1 MPDVPSD
8 PKDVVRRFFAT
19 LGTGDF
25 AAIGEF
31 FDDDSVWQVNDV
43 ARGLPAQRGRTAII
57 DDFLQPIREGLFEP
71 GDPKVEVRSMI
82 SEGSRVA
89 VETTARGTLR
99 NGNHYENEYVFIIEV
114 AGDKVRFLREYM
126 DSDYAHS
133 ISAGSGSSGEG
144 ADEHTSETLRRLG
157 HD

>member
-1 MPDVPSD
+1 MSD
-8 PKDVVRRFFAT
+8 PKDVVRRFFEA

-25 AAIGEF
+25 AQIGAF
-31 FDDDSVWQVNDV
+31 FTDDSVWMVNDV
-43 ARGLPAQRGRTAII
+43 ARGLPQQRGRKAII

-71 GDPKVEVRSMI
+71 GDPKVEIRSMI

-99 NGNHYENEYVFIIEV
+99 NGNHYENQYVFIIEV
-114 AGDKVRFLREYM
+114 DGDSVKFLREYM

-133 ISAGSGSSGEG
+133 VSAGSGG
-144 ADEHTSETLRRLG
+144 AGDLADDHVSETLRRLG

>member
-1 MPDVPSD
+1 MSD

-31 FDDDSVWQVNDV
+31 FTDESVWQVNDV
-43 ARGLPAQRGRTAII
+43 ARGLPAQRGRKGII
-57 DDFLQPIREGLFEP
+57 DDFLQPIREGLFAP
-71 GDPKVEVRSMI
+71 GDPKVEIRRLL
-82 SEGSRVA
+82 SEGSWVVA
-89 VETTARGTLR
+89 ETTARGELL
-99 NGNHYENEYVFIIEV
+99 NGNHYENEYVFVIEV
-114 AGDKVRFLREYM
+114 DGDSVKYLREYM

-133 ISAGSGSSGEG
+133 ISAGSGGAGGAEG
-144 ADEHTSETLRRLG
+144 HVSETLKALG

>member
-1 MPDVPSD
+1 MSD
-8 PKDVVRRFFAT
+8 PKDVVRRFFEA

-25 AAIGEF
+25 AKIGAF
-31 FDDDSVWQVNDV
+31 FTDDSVWMVNDV
-43 ARGLPAQRGRTAII
+43 ARGLPSQRGRKAII

-71 GDPKVEVRSMI
+71 GDPKVEIRSMI
-82 SEGSRVA
+82 GEGSRVA

-99 NGNHYENEYVFIIEV
+99 NGNHYENQYVFIIEV
-114 AGDKVRFLREYM
+114 AGDTVRFLREYM

-133 ISAGSGSSGEG
+133 VSAGSGGTGDGS
-144 ADEHTSETLRRLG
+144 DEHVAETLRRLG